1 MNILIKRVGSIN
13 ITLYSIIYK
22 LSDILDNLND
32 IKGDSRDS
40 SFIEFYEAKGILDKL
55 FEENN
60 MNNNLEEMI
69 KDSFDEFEDMLDS
82 INVKIGY
89 IQDDIE
95 KIKNSLSNNTK
106 DSVSNEQST

>member
-1 MNILIKRVGSIN
+1 MNL
-13 ITLYSIIYK
+13 
-22 LSDILDNLND
+22 
-32 IKGDSRDS
+32 
-40 SFIEFYEAKGILDKL
+40 
-55 FEENN
+55 
-60 MNNNLEEMI
+60 
-69 KDSFDEFEDMLDS
+69 EDMLDS